1 VTALTWMVRD
11 FQAEEEL
18 PEMERHGL
26 AALAS
31 GGRRRVA
38 LLLYDVC
45 CCLRAPERLAD
56 AARWTPKADR
66 RSGRAVEL
74 LGEAA
79 WPRIRATFAPKGGP
93 LRRTCISAS

>member
-1 VTALTWMVRD
+1 MVQD
-11 FQAEEEL
+11 FQAEEDW
-18 PEMERHGL
+18 PEMERPPC
-26 AALAS
+26 
-31 GGRRRVA
+31 GRRRVA

-74 LGEAA
+74 LGGAA
-79 WPRIRATFAPKGGP
+79 WPRIRAAFAPKGGP
-93 LRRTCISAS
+93 VRRMRVHAS